1 MVLNFTVEYLNI
13 CNEWHHICHGHH
25 KGEKAHGS
33 KRQKPDVHIGFWR
46 LCTAS
51 VHVNT
56 AFIFLST
63 LNLPPCLSK
72 IFKYMMFK
80 FLKMQLW
87 VQNNNKKK
95 NLNIFTQALQ
105 QNPLPDSYHHHRKE
119 RNYSVLARQH
129 FLKTCPLWGSF
140 SSNISKNEFSAKIRL
155 CYLLDHTIMKL
166 HERITKK

>member
-80 FLKMQLW
+80 FLKKC
-87 VQNNNKKK
+87 NCESKIIIIKKK
-95 NLNIFTQALQ
+95 ESKHFYSGPTSKLSPRFLSSPPERKKLLSPCQAAFFENLS
-105 QNPLPDSYHHHRKE
+105 PLG
-119 RNYSVLARQH
+119 L
-129 FLKTCPLWGSF
+129 F
-140 SSNISKNEFSAKIRL
+140 
-155 CYLLDHTIMKL
+155 
-166 HERITKK
+166 